1 MPALSRDALR
11 WVGTIGGG
19 ISGEKGG
26 GARATGAQCGRPREL
41 LRGRTAHGGE
51 ARAENGERVKERLR
65 VLIVDDHP
73 IVRRGLRAMLEGE
86 PWVEEVAEAATVA
99 EAIKEAAIRQVHVV
113 AMDVALP
120 DGDGID
126 ATRSIVRAHPE
137 TMVLVLTMAD
147 DEDIVV
153 RAFEAGAHGYLL
165 KDTDP
170 ETVIDSLRTVAAGG
184 VVLGPR
190 IGVAIITA
198 GQRQPA
204 QLPPPLDKLTP
215 REYEMLTRLATG
227 ESNARIA
234 RHLSLSEKTVRNQL
248 SRVFSKLEV
257 TDRVQ
262 AALLARDM
270 GVAE

>member
-1 MPALSRDALR
+1 MR
-11 WVGTIGGG
+11 
-19 ISGEKGG
+19 
-26 GARATGAQCGRPREL
+26 
-41 LRGRTAHGGE
+41 
-51 ARAENGERVKERLR
+51 ERLR

-73 IVRRGLRAMLEGE
+73 VVRRGLRAMLEGE

-126 ATRSIVRAHPE
+126 ATRTILRAHPD
-137 TMVLVLTMAD
+137 THVLVLTMAD
-147 DEDIVV
+147 DEDVIV
-153 RAFEAGAHGYLL
+153 RAFEAGARGYLL

-190 IGVAIITA
+190 IAVAIFMA
-198 GQRQPA
+198 AKRQPSRR
-204 QLPPPLDKLTP
+204 PPPLDQLTE
-215 REYEMLTRLATG
+215 REYEILTLLAAG

-234 RHLSLSEKTVRNQL
+234 RQLGLSEKTVRNQL
-248 SRVFSKLEV
+248 SRVFSKLGV
-257 TDRVQ
+257 ADRVQ
-262 AALLARDM
+262 AALLARGM

>member
-1 MPALSRDALR
+1 
-11 WVGTIGGG
+11 
-19 ISGEKGG
+19 
-26 GARATGAQCGRPREL
+26 
-41 LRGRTAHGGE
+41 
-51 ARAENGERVKERLR
+51 VKKRLR

-86 PWVEEVAEAATVA
+86 PWVEQVAEAATVA
-99 EAIKEAAIRQVHVV
+99 EAIKEAVTQQVHVV

-126 ATRSIVRAHPE
+126 ATRRIMRARPDARI
-137 TMVLVLTMAD
+137 LVLTMAD
-147 DEDIVV
+147 DEDVVV
-153 RAFEAGAHGYLL
+153 RAFEAGAYGYLL

-204 QLPPPLDKLTP
+204 GRPPPLDQLTE
-215 REYEMLTRLATG
+215 REYEILTLLAAG

-234 RHLSLSEKTVRNQL
+234 RRIGLSEKTVRNQL
-248 SRVFSKLEV
+248 SKVFSKLEV
-257 TDRVQ
+257 ADRVQ